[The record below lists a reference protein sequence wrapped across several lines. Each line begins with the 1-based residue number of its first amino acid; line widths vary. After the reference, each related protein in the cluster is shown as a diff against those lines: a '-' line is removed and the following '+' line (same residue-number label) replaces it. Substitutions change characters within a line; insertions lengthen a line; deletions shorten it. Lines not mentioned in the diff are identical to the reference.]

1 MVNNYNQ
8 VLLKSWDAN
17 IDIQVCAYN
26 FAVITY
32 RTDYITKGDKGFTP
46 LEKFLDAGIQD
57 ISTRIKV

>member
-1 MVNNYNQ
+1 MVNNYNP

-32 RTDYITKGDKGFTP
+32 RTDYITKGNKGFTP
-46 LEKFLDAGIQD
+46 LLKNSWMQGSKI
-57 ISTRIKV
+57 